1 MTPARD
7 FDRPVERDAQGLRVA
22 VVVSA
27 YNGGVTHRLLKGAL
41 WAFEEAGGDAAALA
55 VFQAPGTFELPA
67 LAAEAARTGRYDAVV
82 ALGCVI
88 AGETTHD
95 RVIADAAAQALA
107 KASVDTG
114 VPIAFGVLTCQSWE
128 QAQRRSVDAQ
138 ELPPEP
144 LEEDAEKVDG
154 KAGAKRSNKGVE
166 AMRAA
171 IAAARAMRELHRWS
185 GAGAWS
191 ERASS

>member
-1 MTPARD
+1 MSPARA
-7 FDRPVERDAQGLRVA
+7 FDTPVESDAHGLRIA
-22 VVVSA
+22 VVFSA
-27 YNGGVTHRLLKGAL
+27 FNGAITNKLLQGSL
-41 WAFEEAGGDAAALA
+41 WAFEQAGGDPGAVA
-55 VFQAPGTFELPA
+55 VFRAPGTFELPA

-82 ALGCVI
+82 ALGCVV

-114 VPIAFGVLTCQSWE
+114 VPIAFGVLTCQTWE
-128 QAQRRSVDAQ
+128 QAQRRAVEVHS
-138 ELPPEP
+138 LG
-144 LEEDAEKVDG
+144 EEATEVN
-154 KAGAKRSNKGVE
+154 KADVQAAPRRTNKGVE

-171 IAAARAMRELHRWS
+171 IAAAQAMRELRRWS

-191 ERASS
+191 ERTSS